1 MNRAFSI
8 YISKLLRMKK
18 KYLFLAISIVLL
30 FVLASC
36 AGPNPMTD
44 TAPAEG
50 EAAGFL
56 NGLLHGFISL
66 FTFIVSLFS
75 DTVGMY
81 EVHNTGGWY
90 DFGFVL
96 GAMIFYSSSGR
107 ASSAKKK

>member
-1 MNRAFSI
+1 MKQKYFFLSI
-8 YISKLLRMKK
+8 SIV
-18 KYLFLAISIVLL
+18 IVLL

-36 AGPNPMTD
+36 AGPNPMID

-56 NGLLHGFISL
+56 KGLLHGFISL

-96 GAMIFYSSSGR
+96 GAMIFYSSGGR
-107 ASSAKKK
+107 ASSTRKK